1 MKQKTLP
8 PAPPPC
14 SKGGPT
20 AETLAMVNSARQ
32 SFGLAPYS
40 EKDPFAPFSWPID
53 AVPVFTRAALNLN
66 TVFISDCRG
75 FRTPEETAPAHM
87 TVMLVGSLLDG
98 FALLAKADGLQSAW
112 HQLSIL
118 ERVLQCATET
128 FEIVKSH
135 PDASAEEKS
144 WFMRRT
150 GFRIDLAGELL
161 SQLREFAR

>member
-1 MKQKTLP
+1 
-8 PAPPPC
+8 
-14 SKGGPT
+14 
-20 AETLAMVNSARQ
+20 
-32 SFGLAPYS
+32 
-40 EKDPFAPFSWPID
+40 
-53 AVPVFTRAALNLN
+53 
-66 TVFISDCRG
+66 
-75 FRTPEETAPAHM
+75 M